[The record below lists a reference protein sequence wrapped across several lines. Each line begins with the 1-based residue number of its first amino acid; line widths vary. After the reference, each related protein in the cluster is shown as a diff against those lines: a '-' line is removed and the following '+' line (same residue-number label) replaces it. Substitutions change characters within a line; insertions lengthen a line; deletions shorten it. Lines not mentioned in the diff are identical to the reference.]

1 MGSSDIERS
10 AAELHEKLER
20 NIESTLG
27 DIERTVLRPMAR
39 KSYACILHC
48 YDDNT
53 NATPQLIDECSRHCQ
68 REIQSAQNYIQSE
81 VSQFQARLNRSL
93 MNCNDS
99 FSASITPDIQAD
111 PKKIKKLEGNL
122 LQCISSVV
130 DNQIELIKPLKNRI
144 EAQLSKFK

>member
-1 MGSSDIERS
+1 MGSSDFQRS

-20 NIESTLG
+20 KIESTLG
-27 DIERTVLRPMAR
+27 DIERTQLRAMAR
-39 KSYACILHC
+39 KSYACILDC

-53 NATPQLIDECSRHCQ
+53 NLKPLQIDECSRLCQ
-68 REIQSAQNYIQSE
+68 REIQSAQHYIESE

-99 FSASITPDIQAD
+99 VTASMTPDIQAD
-111 PKKIKKLEGNL
+111 PKKLKKLEGNL

-130 DNQIELIKPLKNRI
+130 DNQIDLIKPLANRI
-144 EAQLSKFK
+144 EAQLSKLK